1 MLTQKQVDQFN
12 KFFSFSVEV
21 TAFQEIKPKAETQ
34 NHNFKVCKPYNI
46 ERQDRELCFLETKQN
61 KNGSATFIF
70 EEVRNPEQLLN
81 DIVLLLSHVN
91 DEDRAFE
98 ILNDDDSILYKLD
111 Y

>member
-12 KFFSFSVEV
+12 KFFTFKVEIM
-21 TAFQEIKPKAETQ
+21 AHMEIKPKSNTNVYAFE
-34 NHNFKVCKPYNI
+34 PGEIAYY
-46 ERQDRELCFLETKQN
+46 ERFDNELCLLEVKNN
-61 KNGSATFIF
+61 KNGYVSRTF

-91 DEDRAFE
+91 DEDRAYE
-98 ILNDDDSILYKLD
+98 ILEDEDSILSQLD